1 VLLGQVAGSG
11 QTGNPAAPRAVVVE
25 AGHDFGPVEPGG
37 RLRHTFAIRNN
48 GTAPLSISR
57 VDVSEPGMRSRFS
70 GPVAPGESGRID
82 IEWDTDRSSSG
93 NLDAHLVAHVND
105 PHRPRVTFTLTWV
118 VTRSIDIRPS
128 PDVFFSVYR
137 DEAAERRVTIVN
149 TEGRPLGIKAV
160 RPIGGRVTAEIQTTQ
175 QGQRYELVMRVPKGL
190 EPGRYLDAVEIDT
203 DHPRLAQVR
212 VGVNLLVKEDLFLN
226 PEFIDFGQ
234 LSLQQVSSPASAALY
249 AQSSTLKKRK
259 GLLAITSITTDV
271 AALRIDRSPAG
282 PGHTFGLTISID
294 PKRARPGSLEGTI
307 RVHTDDK
314 QFPLIE
320 LPVRGRID

>member
-1 VLLGQVAGSG
+1 VAVL
-11 QTGNPAAPRAVVVE
+11 E

-37 RLRHTFAIRNN
+37 RLRHTFAIRNT
-48 GTAPLSISR
+48 GTAPLIISR
-57 VDVSEPGMRSRFS
+57 VEVSEPGMRSRFS
-70 GPVAPGESGRID
+70 GLVLPGEAGRID
-82 IEWDTDRSSSG
+82 IEWDADRSTG

-105 PHRPRVTFTLTWV
+105 PNRPRVTFTLTGV
-118 VTRSIDIRPS
+118 VTRSIDIKPS

-160 RPIGGRVTAEIQTTQ
+160 RPIGGRVLAEIQTRQ
-175 QGQRYELVMRVPKGL
+175 QGERYELVMRVPKGL

-212 VGVNLLVKEDLFLN
+212 VGVNLLVKDELFLN
-226 PEFIDFGQ
+226 PEVIDFGQ
-234 LSLQQVSSPASAALY
+234 LSLQQVSTSASAALF
-249 AQSSTLKKRK
+249 AQSSTLRKRK
-259 GLLAITSITTDV
+259 GLLAITSIATDV
-271 AALRIDRSPAG
+271 PSLRIDRSPAG

-314 QFPLIE
+314 EFPLIE
-320 LPVRGRID
+320 LPVRGSIH